1 MYIAFVFR
9 SLVYTQAAAAA
20 RKSSRNITSIQVPLE
35 FVKRERERERER
47 EIGGGGSLMFQSNH
61 STK

>member
-9 SLVYTQAAAAA
+9 SLVYTQAAAA

-35 FVKRERERERER
+35 FVKRERERK
-47 EIGGGGSLMFQSNH
+47 GGGGSLIFQSNH
-61 STK
+61 NTK